1 MTPLRK
7 EEKRG
12 DIERQRERETE
23 NLFVFQRF
31 VFDDMFLH
39 LYIHVVTQ

>member
-1 MTPLRK
+1 MTPLPK

-12 DIERQRERETE
+12 DRERETG

-39 LYIHVVTQ
+39 LYIHVVTQWLG

>member
-1 MTPLRK
+1 MTPLPK

-12 DIERQRERETE
+12 DIERHRER
-23 NLFVFQRF
+23 NRKFIYISKICF
-31 VFDDMFLH
+31 FDDMFLI

>member
-1 MTPLRK
+1 MTPLPK

-12 DIERQRERETE
+12 DIERQRER
-23 NLFVFQRF
+23 NRKFICISKI